1 MEKQNDFRMLLIEP
15 EVDEIMEKVQ
25 DVLFKEYR
33 MNEDKNIAVEDIW
46 GENNNVTVDGLPHFF
61 QDLRNRNIIQTT
73 LMLHF
78 SVYDSE
84 SSYEDMNSRIIIFDS
99 LKPIYVTWHD
109 ELIDGSNF
117 EYEGLLKEGFRN
129 LITAVLMYEK
139 HKEITIEDI

>member
-1 MEKQNDFRMLLIEP
+1 MEKQNDFRKLLIEP

-25 DVLFKEYR
+25 DVLFKDHR

-46 GENNNVTVDGLPHFF
+46 GENNNVTVDGLPSFF
-61 QDLRNRNIIQTT
+61 LDLRNRNIIQTT

-109 ELIDGSNF
+109 NLIDGNNF

-129 LITAVLMYEK
+129 LLKAVLMYEK